1 MGNSLIIRV
10 IFEGITYDLETLEE
24 FPLRLNISALEN
36 QEIGSFF
43 GVGSQQFEL
52 PGTKVNNKF
61 FKHAYKIGS
70 EDIPAFY
77 NTIDTFIIYKGETL
91 LKGQFQLLEV
101 IKDER
106 RYVSYACT
114 ISDETVQFKDNIAN
128 KLVSQADWSPYNH
141 ILNTQN
147 ILDSWDGDLLSG
159 SVFYPLIEYGLENP
173 ENIDDFPLM
182 AFTEISPTTNGGN
195 VINNPNTPI
204 QLSQLLPAIKATD
217 TLEVVC
223 AQAGFSVTGSF
234 FAKEHMDNL
243 YILPKGQE
251 GNGIVGSTGTQCT
264 ISVFGSIPQQ
274 LEIYQTKI
282 IEFPNQADDPC
293 NTWSGNFVAL
303 NQDGTYNIKATSFFQ
318 NPFWQGG
325 AATVSL
331 RIMVGQWNG
340 NPNAGTQIGG
350 GSVNIS
356 SYGTG
361 QYEVIAQTNYV
372 NSNPSNQCWV
382 TAFYEGTGDAPDL
395 YLYNNRFEITE
406 APININGSTVE
417 MGLQFPAQLKSID
430 VLKGLQQQFNLVIEP
445 DYTRDKTLVVTQFD
459 DWIRE
464 GEVKDW
470 TQKWET
476 AERIGINH
484 TINEQPKELLLKNAD
499 DSDRFSK
506 EAKDQEPNFQYGTLR
521 LLADN
526 NISQGTKKIG
536 DVFAPVTL
544 GGSFQSGS
552 FDIDGN
558 ITYNLDT
565 ALYDFAIPHLYKFDN
580 KGIKSFKFKPRLGY
594 RVQEPVPTG
603 KTIYVGDIG
612 NVINVTDTFGTL
624 SNVSTLPATSTS
636 QDLHFNNTYSV
647 FTNANLNLNAG
658 ISNFDTYWKTY
669 IDSLYW
675 DASRKVTIDILF
687 NSNDYRDIKLNDK
700 IFIKDQQYRINKI
713 TGLNLNNDD
722 IATVELIRLY
732 PAYYSFDID
741 CNFNYTVDNLDCGFQ
756 FEAFPWAGPTPT
768 PTATISPTPTP
779 TATFGP
785 TPTPT
790 FTPIPTATTT
800 PTATPVVPTPTP
812 TATYVPG
819 QPTPTA
825 IPPTP
830 TATSVEPTP
839 TPTPTTAPNVF
850 SYEGLAAQGSY
861 QVACTSGSAVTLYT
875 NGPITTGS
883 VVYENAA
890 LTNIF
895 DFYNFFVVNNTNV
908 GFAFDDPNSDGVVL
922 DSKPDACDVTVF
934 DLGIS
939 FNEFDACS
947 GCVTTIKYADGDVT
961 MSNGLTLYTD
971 IELQFQWIEGD
982 GTKFTEVQA
991 TPETPSQIWYYS
1003 YANGVSQ
1010 SAAEQCPGYGQFGG
1024 DDYTVVAQPTIEC
1037 GTDVKN
1043 FYYYEPLNT
1052 GSILYTDACKTD
1064 AIGTNYNW
1072 VYNNVDDELYTL
1084 NGTSIIQAITTNACV
1099 ITPTPTPSPTVDL
1112 RTHSAVRNQSS
1123 YPCTGGTAVTL
1134 YSDGPL
1140 GVGTTVY
1147 EDSALTNIFDF
1158 YRFIIVGGVGY
1169 QFPNPNTTGI
1179 IQSVDVAP
1187 CPTPTPTP
1195 TATTAFVAFTAAFT
1209 DNSGTICNET
1219 NQGFTRYTQ
1228 GAIGIGKIIY
1238 LENQTTPATSW
1249 LFFRDES
1256 TDITYNVNDLTA
1268 EILSVFSSTPC
1279 PTPTPTPTATAASVA
1294 HSMVRGFDSE
1304 SQTCGGTPLTYYT
1317 SGPIAVNLTLY
1328 TDASLTTAATG
1339 YQYYRDVNTE
1349 IVWRILQLDGTIAE
1363 ETTFTCST
1371 PTPTPTTS
1379 PTPTPSPTTSPTPTP
1394 TAGFVQGTWAFTD
1407 NNATLCNETNQGFA
1421 YGTYGAVAVG
1431 KIIYRENGTTPA
1443 TGWLYFRDETTDIV
1457 YNVNDSTAE
1466 ILSVYSSTPC
1476 PTPTPTATPIG
1487 GPTPTPTTSPTPTP
1501 TPTATTAPGQW
1512 YGVEAALCSQQSTLT
1527 NYKWFGDA
1535 NNFPEGIFYDGDI
1548 GYCQLPV
1555 FFITYN
1561 ASYPEISTQTFYDTC
1576 SECQNP

>member
-282 IEFPNQADDPC
+282 IEFPNFADDPC

-340 NPNAGTQIGG
+340 NPNNGTQIGG

-372 NSNPSNQCWV
+372 NSNPSNQCWI

-552 FDIDGN
+552 FDVDGN

-732 PAYYSFDID
+732 PAYYSFDLD
-741 CNFNYTVDNLDCGFQ
+741 CNFEYTVDNLDCDFT
-756 FEAFPWAGPTPT
+756 FEAFPFVGPTPT
-768 PTATISPTPTP
+768 PTATVSPTPTP
-779 TATFGP
+779 TGFGP

-790 FTPIPTATTT
+790 FTPIPTATST
-800 PTATPVVPTPTP
+800 PTPTP
-812 TATYVPG
+812 TYVPG
-819 QPTPTA
+819 QPTPTPVPTSTG
-825 IPPTP
+825 IPAPTATPTP
-830 TATSVEPTP
+830 TATP
-839 TPTPTTAPNVF
+839 ALNVIA
-850 SYEGLAAQGSY
+850 YEGTADLNSY
-861 QVACTSGSAVTLYT
+861 FNACNSGSLVDFYT

-883 VVYENAA
+883 VVYSNAA
-890 LTNIF
+890 LTNVF
-895 DFYNFFVVNNTNV
+895 DFYEYLVDGATGIGYDFRNVNT
-908 GFAFDDPNSDGVVL
+908 DGIVL
-922 DSKPDACDVTVF
+922 DVNPDPCDVTVF
-934 DLGIS
+934 NLFRDLTTTATQQY
-939 FNEFDACS
+939 DACS
-947 GCVTTIKYADGDVT
+947 KCIPDTKYADGDVT
-961 MSNGLTLYTD
+961 LTNGLMLFND
-971 IELQFQWIEGD
+971 IELNYRWINGENAQFIVSSSNGQLYD
-982 GTKFTEVQA
+982 YDYTT
-991 TPETPSQIWYYS
+991 
-1003 YANGVSQ
+1003 GVSQ
-1010 SAAEQCPGYGQFGG
+1010 SASDICYDVIPFYGTYTTTTDPFAVCTSGNTVQYYSKGPVVVG
-1024 DDYTVVAQPTIEC
+1024 DDIYVNSCVTTEVIQRDWILNEDTNDLYKLNSSGEVLEITGSYFCPTPTPTPTVSPTPTPSPTVSATPTATPTPTPTPAFVPFNAAFTNLVGTICNETNNGFVRGTYGPAAVGKKVYWANGTTEFTGWDYLRNEDTGEVWYFASRTNATITSLYTTVVCPT
-1037 GTDVKN
+1037 
-1043 FYYYEPLNT
+1043 P
-1052 GSILYTDACKTD
+1052 
-1064 AIGTNYNW
+1064 
-1072 VYNNVDDELYTL
+1072 
-1084 NGTSIIQAITTNACV
+1084 
-1099 ITPTPTPSPTVDL
+1099 TPTPTPSPTA
-1112 RTHSAVRNQSS
+1112 S
-1123 YPCTGGTAVTL
+1123 
-1134 YSDGPL
+1134 
-1140 GVGTTVY
+1140 
-1147 EDSALTNIFDF
+1147 
-1158 YRFIIVGGVGY
+1158 
-1169 QFPNPNTTGI
+1169 
-1179 IQSVDVAP
+1179 
-1187 CPTPTPTP
+1187 PTPTPTP
-1195 TATTAFVAFTAAFT
+1195 GFVTGSWAFT
-1209 DNSGTICNET
+1209 NLPGTICNET
-1219 NQGFTRYTQ
+1219 NQGFPYGTYGTPGVGERIYQANGTTQ
-1228 GAIGIGKIIY
+1228 ANGWNY
-1238 LENQTTPATSW
+1238 
-1249 LFFRDES
+1249 FRDELTGNVWYLMSKTDS
-1256 TDITYNVNDLTA
+1256 TITSLY
-1268 EILSVFSSTPC
+1268 STVVC
-1279 PTPTPTPTATAASVA
+1279 PTPTPTPTSTPSSVA

-1317 SGPIAVNLTLY
+1317 SGPIAEDIYLY
-1328 TDASLTTAATG
+1328 TDASLSTAATG

-1349 IVWRILQLDGTIAE
+1349 IVWRILQLDGYIAE
-1363 ETTFTCST
+1363 ETTFSCAT
-1371 PTPTPTTS
+1371 PTPTPT
-1379 PTPTPSPTTSPTPTP
+1379 PTPS
-1394 TAGFVQGTWAFTD
+1394 
-1407 NNATLCNETNQGFA
+1407 
-1421 YGTYGAVAVG
+1421 
-1431 KIIYRENGTTPA
+1431 
-1443 TGWLYFRDETTDIV
+1443 
-1457 YNVNDSTAE
+1457 
-1466 ILSVYSSTPC
+1466 STP
-1476 PTPTPTATPIG
+1476 I

-1501 TPTATTAPGQW
+1501 TPTPTQNTSCIEAELVCNTGTCTFNYTDCWAEPCETTISGGQNPFVCFT
-1512 YGVEAALCSQQSTLT
+1512 GTTPTIGAGDDGSVVTFGT
-1527 NYKWFGDA
+1527 N
-1535 NNFPEGIFYDGDI
+1535 
-1548 GYCQLPV
+1548 
-1555 FFITYN
+1555 
-1561 ASYPEISTQTFYDTC
+1561 C
-1576 SECQNP
+1576 SEDPAPTDCNFI